1 MAIDRQEVVFYK
13 VEDDIDTKEI
23 RIPKIINTDVSFELM
38 FGIKTPRQNWTN
50 DIKRREKIEYLN
62 IYETYYR
69 G

>member
-50 DIKRREKIEYLN
+50 DNKRREK
-62 IYETYYR
+62 
-69 G
+69 